1 VTLPQLL
8 AQACKKAGNAPAL
21 RTERP
26 TPAAPAK
33 KGDPAPKSEPVEKWK
48 TWTYNEYHAEI
59 KTAARAFMGFGLEKH
74 DAVTIYGF
82 NAPEWHMAE
91 LAAIEAGGIA
101 AGIYPSDTPEQVTFK
116 ANHSG
121 SVVAVCQSTKQLQVF
136 IQSKRDGR
144 LPKLKAVV
152 VWTDDSWGCGSQVF
166 PKDTAGLQVVFWK
179 DLAKYAVSENKLMA
193 RTKSILP
200 GNVCA
205 YVFFFRFTYSY
216 LTHHTDSLTHTHNR
230 YIYTSGTTGSPKAVM
245 ITHDNIVF
253 EAKIAVHLLPQMGA
267 SEPECVLSYLPL
279 SHVAG
284 MMVDIVCPVVMT
296 ACRPSYC
303 TVYFARAYDLKLAT
317 IGDRLRAVRPSM
329 FLGVRLCDLIFFVCS
344 LTTHTHTHTT
354 HTGTKSM
361 GENLRKDES
370 NGSQESTYWCKIKT
384 CIMG

>member
-1 VTLPQLL
+1 
-8 AQACKKAGNAPAL
+8 
-21 RTERP
+21 
-26 TPAAPAK
+26 
-33 KGDPAPKSEPVEKWK
+33 
-48 TWTYNEYHAEI
+48 
-59 KTAARAFMGFGLEKH
+59 
-74 DAVTIYGF
+74 
-82 NAPEWHMAE
+82 
-91 LAAIEAGGIA
+91 
-101 AGIYPSDTPEQVTFK
+101 
-116 ANHSG
+116 
-121 SVVAVCQSTKQLQVF
+121 
-136 IQSKRDGR
+136 
-144 LPKLKAVV
+144 
-152 VWTDDSWGCGSQVF
+152 
-166 PKDTAGLQVVFWK
+166 
-179 DLAKYAVSENKLMA
+179 
-193 RTKSILP
+193 
-200 GNVCA
+200 
-205 YVFFFRFTYSY
+205 
-216 LTHHTDSLTHTHNR
+216 
-230 YIYTSGTTGSPKAVM
+230 M